1 MPIPVKNQRLTST
14 NLASPKNFVYGSL
27 TFLLVSGALYL
38 FLSGYLKLV
47 QSRIKSSDREIQ
59 DIVASISLEEVE
71 KVITLDAQIR
81 GLKKLLPNHLFISS
95 VFDFLENNTNP
106 NVVFKSM
113 KVAVQNN
120 TISLTGTAKNLEEIS
135 IQSAAFKQ
143 NPDIRDVVL
152 KDVTNVGQIYNFQ
165 LDLLFSKSLVLVK

>member
-1 MPIPVKNQRLTST
+1 MPISLKGQRLANTS
-14 NLASPKNFVYGSL
+14 LASPKNFVYGSL
-27 TFLLVSGALYL
+27 AFLLVSGALYL
-38 FLSGYLKLV
+38 FLSGYSKLV

-106 NVVFKSM
+106 DIVFKSM
-113 KVAVQNN
+113 KVAIRNN
-120 TISLTGTAKNLEEIS
+120 TISLAGTAKNLGDIS
-135 IQSAAFKQ
+135 VQSAAFKQ
-143 NPDIRDVVL
+143 NPDIKDVVL
-152 KDVTNVGQIYNFQ
+152 KDVTGVSQGYNFQ

>member
-1 MPIPVKNQRLTST
+1 MNTPSKTQRLPISG
-14 NLASPKNFVYGSL
+14 LSSPKNFVFGSL
-27 TFLLVSGALYL
+27 AFLLATGSLYL

-47 QSRIKSSDREIQ
+47 ESRIKSSDREIQ

-81 GLKKLLPNHLFISS
+81 GLKKLLPNHFYLSS

-106 NVVFKSM
+106 KISFKSL
-113 KVAVQNN
+113 KVSTLNN
-120 TISLTGTAKNLEEIS
+120 QIVLTGTTKDIQDIS

-143 NPDIRDVVL
+143 NPDI
-152 KDVTNVGQIYNFQ
+152 KDVILRDISNIGSSYNFQ
-165 LDLLFSKSLVLVK
+165 LELLFSKSLILIK

>member
-1 MPIPVKNQRLTST
+1 MPISLKGQRLANT

-27 TFLLVSGALYL
+27 AFLLASGALYL

-47 QSRIKSSDREIQ
+47 QSRIESSDREIQ

-106 NVVFKSM
+106 DIVFKSM
-113 KVAVQNN
+113 KVATQNN
-120 TISLTGTAKNLEEIS
+120 TISLAGTAKDLKDIS

-143 NPDIRDVVL
+143 NPDIKDVIL
-152 KDVTNVGQIYNFQ
+152 KDITSVGQDYNFQ